1 MTDVDIAKTAY
12 SAFRAVMCAR
22 NSTYARK
29 WDELNSDEQ
38 KAVIL
43 SANHVL
49 RTVSDWP
56 DVLTQSW
63 DEYAKQ
69 VDTILPKCQDKWF
82 LFASSNPLTNSPGNL
97 PIDVFVTVVQVLGRI
112 PKQSLTQPIGQE
124 EFIRIELMFNKINKM
139 LTAIEQKLT
148 QPERGTTSMTANP
161 IVSRDELLHDALID
175 LHRVTLEEA
184 ILWVM
189 KTRCGWNPRE
199 WVSATWLKHELPAA
213 AQINDIE
220 RCLQSLASRGVVV
233 RAGDYYTRAT

>member
-49 RTVSDWP
+49 RIVSDWP
-56 DVLTQSW
+56 SVLTQLW

-69 VDTILPKCQDKWF
+69 VDTILPKCEDKWF

-124 EFIRIELMFNKINKM
+124 EFIRIELMFNKINTM

-161 IVSRDELLHDALID
+161 IVSRDELL
-175 LHRVTLEEA
+175 EEA

-189 KTRCGWNPRE
+189 KTRCGPNPRE

>member
-49 RTVSDWP
+49 RIVSELP
-56 DVLTQSW
+56 SVLTQSW

-69 VDTILPKCQDKWF
+69 VDTILPKCEDKWF

-161 IVSRDELLHDALID
+161 IVSRDELL
-175 LHRVTLEEA
+175 EEA

-189 KTRCGWNPRE
+189 KTRCGPNPRE

>member
-49 RTVSDWP
+49 RIVSDLP
-56 DVLTQSW
+56 SVLTQSW
-63 DEYAKQ
+63 EEYAKQ
-69 VDTILPKCQDKWF
+69 VDTILPKCEDKWF

-124 EFIRIELMFNKINKM
+124 EFIRIELMFNKINTM

-161 IVSRDELLHDALID
+161 IVSRDELL
-175 LHRVTLEEA
+175 EEA

-189 KTRCGWNPRE
+189 KTRCGPNPRE

-220 RCLQSLASRGVVV
+220 RCLQSLASRGLLQ
-233 RAGDYYTRAT
+233 REGNYYAPIT

>member
-22 NSTYARK
+22 NSTYGRK

-49 RTVSDWP
+49 RIVSDLP
-56 DVLTQSW
+56 SVLTQSW
-63 DEYAKQ
+63 EEYAKQ
-69 VDTILPKCQDKWF
+69 VDTILPKCEDKWF

-124 EFIRIELMFNKINKM
+124 EFIRIELMFNKINTM

-161 IVSRDELLHDALID
+161 IVSRDELL
-175 LHRVTLEEA
+175 EEA

-189 KTRCGWNPRE
+189 KTRCGPNPRE

>member
-49 RTVSDWP
+49 RIVSDWP
-56 DVLTQSW
+56 SVLTQSW

-69 VDTILPKCQDKWF
+69 VDTILPKCEDKWF

-161 IVSRDELLHDALID
+161 IVSRDELL
-175 LHRVTLEEA
+175 EEA

-189 KTRCGWNPRE
+189 KTRCGPNPRE

>member
-161 IVSRDELLHDALID
+161 IVSRDELL
-175 LHRVTLEEA
+175 EEA

-189 KTRCGWNPRE
+189 KTRCGPNPRE

>member
-69 VDTILPKCQDKWF
+69 VDTILPKCEDKWF

-161 IVSRDELLHDALID
+161 IVSRDELL
-175 LHRVTLEEA
+175 EEA

-189 KTRCGWNPRE
+189 KTRCDPNPIL

>member
-97 PIDVFVTVVQVLGRI
+97 PIDVFLTVVQVLGRI

-161 IVSRDELLHDALID
+161 IVSRDELL
-175 LHRVTLEEA
+175 EEA

-189 KTRCGWNPRE
+189 KTRCGPNPRE
-199 WVSATWLKHELPAA
+199 WVSATWLKHALPAA

>member
-49 RTVSDWP
+49 RIVSDWP
-56 DVLTQSW
+56 SVLTQLW

-69 VDTILPKCQDKWF
+69 VDTILPKCEDKWF

-161 IVSRDELLHDALID
+161 IVSRDELL
-175 LHRVTLEEA
+175 EEA

-189 KTRCGWNPRE
+189 KTRCGPNPRE

>member
-161 IVSRDELLHDALID
+161 IVSRDELL
-175 LHRVTLEEA
+175 EEA